1 MRILILTGKFGMG
14 HWSAS
19 CSLYDQLSTAFPDSE
34 ITVEDLPALAL
45 PSASKSIYR
54 GFYLLVNHGTSL
66 YNFYYQAT
74 ENGPFDVL
82 PPLAP
87 LLKKTLNNLLEK
99 SKPDGIIAT
108 HPICAQLVS
117 RWKQETGST
126 LPLVTCITDLSP
138 HAEWLCQGTDC
149 YMAGSFDLRDAL
161 MKKGIPKEKILVS
174 GIPVKNS
181 FHATGSSKGGGPRR
195 LLIMGGGMGVLP
207 KRTRFYEELNQ
218 FPNLETT
225 VMTANNKRLYEK
237 FAGKF
242 EHIEFLGY
250 TDKVYDYMAQAD
262 MVFTKPGGITLFES
276 IFSAL
281 PMLAWEPFWEQ
292 EMHNADFLV
301 AKDLGRVAPKELD
314 GSLES
319 IRALIYDTESLARM
333 SANMISLAAQ
343 LQNDGAAELLASLT
357 HGELVRGR

>member
-19 CSLYDQLSTAFPDSE
+19 CSLHDQLCSAFPDSE
-34 ITVEDLPALAL
+34 ITVEDLPALAM

-54 GFYLLVNHGTSL
+54 GFYLLVNHGTPL

-87 LLKKTLNNLLEK
+87 LLKKTLINLLEEEH
-99 SKPDGIIAT
+99 PDGVIAT
-108 HPICAQLVS
+108 HPICAQMVS
-117 RWKQETGST
+117 RWKHETGSS

-138 HAEWLCQGTDC
+138 HAEWLCQGTDY

-161 MKKGIPKEKILVS
+161 VKKGIPKEKILVS

-181 FHATGSSKGGGPRR
+181 FHASNLSRSDGPRR
-195 LLIMGGGMGVLP
+195 MLIMGGGMGVLP
-207 KRTRFYEELNQ
+207 KRTRFYDELNV
-218 FPNLETT
+218 FPNLKTT
-225 VMTANNKRLYEK
+225 VITANNKRLFEK
-237 FAGKF
+237 LAGKY
-242 EHIEFLGY
+242 ENIEVLGY
-250 TDKVYDYMAQAD
+250 TDRVYEYMAQSD
-262 MVFTKPGGITLFES
+262 MVFSKPGGITLFES

-301 AKDLGRVAPKELD
+301 EKGLGRIAPKDLT
-314 GSLES
+314 GSLDA
-319 IRALIYDTESLARM
+319 IRNLIYDTEALSKM
-333 SANMISLAAQ
+333 SENMTTLAAQ

-357 HGELVRGR
+357 AGELVHSS